1 MGLRI
6 EYLLLL
12 VVLILGASILWIN
25 PKSKP
30 ATTVKG
36 DKEIVLENFS
46 FYDIKESESSEHI
59 RAAKMVKYEH
69 YIALDEIDLQDENGY
84 RIVSKKAIYAN
95 ALVQMDKGVTI
106 LRNDGVKFVTKSL
119 DYNLETKDIKT
130 LKPFILE
137 LNASTIQ
144 GKNLALNMKSKIITA
159 DNIEAKIELE
169 TTPK

>member
-25 PKSKP
+25 PKSQP

-46 FYDIKESESSEHI
+46 FYDIKESEPSEHI
-59 RAAKMVKYEH
+59 RASKMVKYEH

-84 RIVSKKAIYAN
+84 RILSKKAIYAN
-95 ALVQMDKGVTI
+95 ALVQMDKGVTL
-106 LRNDGVKFVTKSL
+106 LRSDGVKFVTKSL
-119 DYNLETKDIKT
+119 DYNLETKDMKT
-130 LKPFILE
+130 AKPFVLE
-137 LNASTIQ
+137 FNSSIIQ
-144 GKNLALNMKSKIITA
+144 GENLALNMKNKIITA

-169 TTPK
+169 TIAK